1 MVATLKMKNEN
12 YFSNE
17 HSKDILHSSFF
28 ILYSSFFILTT
39 VPEGSAFGLFFI
51 FVSNFIRFVSFVHL
65 RQYFCLKN
73 L

>member
-17 HSKDILHSSFF
+17 HSKDILHSSFLF
-28 ILYSSFFILTT
+28 LHSLFFILTT

-65 RQYFCLKN
+65 SQYF
-73 L
+73 